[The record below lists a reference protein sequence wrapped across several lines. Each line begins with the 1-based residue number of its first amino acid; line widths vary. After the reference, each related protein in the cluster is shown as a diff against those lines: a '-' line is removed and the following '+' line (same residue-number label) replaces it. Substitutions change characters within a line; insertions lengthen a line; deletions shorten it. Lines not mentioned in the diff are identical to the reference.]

1 MVLSHKSVSILYCPP
16 LPTLPTCMHVDI
28 DAVLYHAWTS
38 VLDITHHLQN
48 ARVLHTQHDS
58 PHFVEILKALQ
69 SLSDFLKLT
78 LCVCV
83 CLGGGQAKG
92 SNASGLQRGGGGDQ
106 QVIHEGGGIE
116 NHEVSFNYSWPQ

>member
-69 SLSDFLKLT
+69 GLSDFLKLT

-83 CLGGGQAKG
+83 FGRGAGKGLKCLWATAGWGWGPA
-92 SNASGLQRGGGGDQ
+92 GDT
-106 QVIHEGGGIE
+106 
-116 NHEVSFNYSWPQ
+116 